1 MPLTMAKPGD
11 KVVIKKI
18 TGKDEVRQHLAE
30 LVIASVCEAV
40 GRPVRSANPG
50 DYFVIRESPAPSV
63 LVECGFLSNAEDE
76 ALLQTEEHQ
85 QKLVRGIEKRLDAD
99 APVGFLLSGGL
110 DSSLVCAVAAKCLQK
125 PIRTFAIGMRADAID
140 LKYAREVADY
150 IHSDHTEIIITED
163 KFLFRSGVGSTVN
176 VMLPLN
182 EIRYIDVRQN
192 ALQLLLGYGKIKVI
206 TDGEEPFVIRNLVRP
221 ERFARRIMRQCSYV
235 REGAGTRLQLAVSGR
250 RR

>member
-1 MPLTMAKPGD
+1 MLWIFADDIEGALDPNFSGAARYLTPTNLKWAMAGAGGF
-11 KVVIKKI
+11 VVLL
-18 TGKDEVRQHLAE
+18 TLLHA
-30 LVIASVCEAV
+30 
-40 GRPVRSANPG
+40 
-50 DYFVIRESPAPSV
+50 
-63 LVECGFLSNAEDE
+63 LSIYM
-76 ALLQTEEHQ
+76 Q
-85 QKLVRGIEKRLDAD
+85 
-99 APVGFLLSGGL
+99 
-110 DSSLVCAVAAKCLQK
+110 
-125 PIRTFAIGMRADAID
+125 
-140 LKYAREVADY
+140 
-150 IHSDHTEIIITED
+150 EIIVTED

>member
-1 MPLTMAKPGD
+1 MRKLERTYSGTER
-11 KVVIKKI
+11 I
-18 TGKDEVRQHLAE
+18 
-30 LVIASVCEAV
+30 IARARFSAWAFLREAFI
-40 GRPVRSANPG
+40 A
-50 DYFVIRESPAPSV
+50 
-63 LVECGFLSNAEDE
+63 
-76 ALLQTEEHQ
+76 ALLG
-85 QKLVRGIEKRLDAD
+85 GIIAVLWIFADDIEGALDPNFSGA
-99 APVGFLLSGGL
+99 ARYLTPTNLKWVMVGAGGFVVLITLLHALSIYM
-110 DSSLVCAVAAKCLQK
+110 Q
-125 PIRTFAIGMRADAID
+125 
-140 LKYAREVADY
+140 
-150 IHSDHTEIIITED
+150 EIIVTED